1 MRRTQDRHE
10 TGSTAEQERPSAL
23 LLVRCW
29 LEPRRGAEP
38 VLRGYV
44 RDLRTGGEV
53 PIADLKSVEEQLR
66 RQLGLSQP
74 EERQQEIKL
83 TA

>member
-1 MRRTQDRHE
+1 MRHVANEHE
-10 TGSTAEQERPSAL
+10 TGTAAGSERPSAL

-44 RDLRTGGEV
+44 RDLRSGGEV

-66 RQLGLSQP
+66 RQLGLAQP
-74 EERQQEIKL
+74 EAKQNDQKL
-83 TA
+83 SA